1 MAGLIDYEV
10 ERDCFEYD
18 SFSAGSLSFPCS
30 VCEHRNKKDTVPPC
44 NKCDHNVNAEPIG
57 DEG

>member
-10 ERDCFEYD
+10 ERDNFE
-18 SFSAGSLSFPCS
+18 FSSEYRHFSFPCV
-30 VCEHRNKKDTVPPC
+30 VCKHRGKKDSAPPC

-57 DEG
+57 DED